1 MDNIILINICGIA
14 FGVLIIFPC
23 VGLVYYFKN
32 LKNILKKK
40 RTNIYRVDE
49 IHKIVFRYI
58 IVVSNKVETIRIY
71 TFNAINLKRGDEVN
85 VLRYK
90 KKAYLKEESFK
101 IESIELYVIIISTL
115 LFEFFWLFK

>member
-1 MDNIILINICGIA
+1 MDIKICGIA
-14 FGVLIIFPC
+14 FGVLIIIPC

-49 IHKIVFRYI
+49 IHKIVFRYT

-71 TFNAINLKRGDEVN
+71 TFNAINIKRGDEVN
-85 VLRYK
+85 VVRYK

-115 LFEFFWLFK
+115 LFEFFLAI